1 MEEALIEK
9 EQANANNKQY
19 VETKKMYECAKQGR
33 NNSLKITYIRS
44 PFAYTNHALLLISW
58 HCMRIS

>member
-9 EQANANNKQY
+9 EQANANNKQN

-33 NNSLKITYIRS
+33 NNSLKITYI
-44 PFAYTNHALLLISW
+44 
-58 HCMRIS
+58 

>member
-19 VETKKMYECAKQGR
+19 VETKKCMNAR
-33 NNSLKITYIRS
+33 NKDVII
-44 PFAYTNHALLLISW
+44 H
-58 HCMRIS
+58 